1 MKLSGSPGLPSLG
14 AINPQ
19 PPVVTT
25 RKISRHGPMSPRGQ
39 NRPRLRTTAV
49 PLGWFVCNS
58 GLYTRSNGSLAPHP
72 RLDTN
77 DCPGAQGLPRTSH
90 TSPPHSSLGVPD
102 TGITTS
108 FFPRGNGVPRGEG
121 TPLLRLDFTLPFS
134 LWFLPEQRS
143 HRRQLSLTPLGTPP
157 DLTELKNGKDSP
169 GGGFAGTICPSKVLL
184 KRISLFPSDSIQ
196 NALHLFLPN
205 SSSESNTRRGLFGV
219 AASLQRA
226 QAPCGF
232 LWPPRR
238 QGRFLFGHVC

>member
-1 MKLSGSPGLPSLG
+1 MSPG
-14 AINPQ
+14 
-19 PPVVTT
+19 
-25 RKISRHGPMSPRGQ
+25 GQ
-39 NRPRLRTTAV
+39 NRPRLRNSAL
-49 PLGWFVCNS
+49 PLGWSMCNS
-58 GLYTRSNGSLAPHP
+58 GPYTRSNGSLAPHP

-77 DCPGAQGLPRTSH
+77 GCPGAQGLPHALYTCAH
-90 TSPPHSSLGVPD
+90 HSSLDVPD

-108 FFPRGNGVPRGEG
+108 FPRGNGVPRGEV
-121 TPLLRLDFTLPFS
+121 TPLLKLDVALPFS
-134 LWFLPEQRS
+134 LWFLPEQRP
-143 HRRQLSLTPLGTPP
+143 HRRPLSLTPLGTPP

-169 GGGFAGTICPSKVLL
+169 GGGFAGTICPSKVPL

-205 SSSESNTRRGLFGV
+205 SSSESDTRRRLFGV

-238 QGRFLFGHVC
+238 QGRSLFGHVC